1 MPEGKTI
8 WFLVSTVAL
17 CNQQC
22 EVLRTQ
28 IPAASIKILTS
39 DDGVDSW
46 STREI
51 WDAALAD
58 VRIVTAPYQ
67 ILFDALSHG
76 FVQLESLALIVFDEG
91 MPSCSWD
98 PLRFENTDRYVLL
111 F

>member
-76 FVQLESLALIVFDEG
+76 FVQLGARGRGGGGGGGPGGAGGPRGGGNAD
-91 MPSCSWD
+91 
-98 PLRFENTDRYVLL
+98 
-111 F
+111 